1 MGLIGRALEKRGLPT
16 VSMSVLWEM
25 SEAVK
30 PPRTCFLD
38 FPLGCPAGKPHER
51 AQQREILRAALAL
64 APTFDEAHWE
74 QKTLPFSWSPDG
86 NRDWEREVDELYR
99 TQGIK
104 MVAAHQN
111 AHAQR
116 GESLIGREREFA
128 VRCNC

>member
-1 MGLIGRALEKRGLPT
+1 
-16 VSMSVLWEM
+16 MSVLSEM

-38 FPLGCPAGKPHER
+38 FPLGCPAGKPHEHT
-51 AQQREILRAALAL
+51 QQREILRAALAC
-64 APTFDEAHWE
+64 APAFDVQRWE
-74 QKTLPFSWSPDG
+74 MKALPFTWSADG

-99 TQGIK
+99 NQGIA

-111 AHAQR
+111 EHAKR
-116 GESLIGREREFA
+116 GESLLGREREFA

>member
-1 MGLIGRALEKRGLPT
+1 
-16 VSMSVLWEM
+16 MSVLWEM

-64 APTFDEAHWE
+64 APTFDEAAWE
-74 QKTLPFSWSPDG
+74 MKTLPFAWSTDG
-86 NRDWEREVDELYR
+86 SRAWEGEVDELYR

-104 MVAAHQN
+104 MVAAHQDQ
-111 AHAQR
+111 HAKK
-116 GESLIGREREFA
+116 GESLLGRERDFA
-128 VRCNC
+128 IRCNC